1 VARCAVSRTNRSRL
15 RRRVAIASA
24 VCLACL
30 AIATPARAA
39 VTIGQLPSTP
49 PAPSCSGIG
58 SDYLQTSVT
67 GGNLY
72 SARAAGTITS
82 WSTNSSGAGDTYV
95 FKVFRRTSDPDAF
108 QVVGKAIQHTLT
120 GGTNTFGTD
129 LQVESGDL
137 IGLHEEGGLN
147 SCTFPMPGDGVLR
160 ASGDLDVGGSGTF
173 GPVPDVRLNLS
184 AVLAPNNAFTITSI
198 VRHRRN
204 GTATLTI
211 DLPNPG
217 VATIGGKGLK
227 RRHVSTAVKTQA
239 TLNAAT
245 IGKSARKLA
254 RKGHLKV
261 RVVVTFSPTGGDPS
275 TQSVPLKLVQPR
287 VQPAV

>member
-1 VARCAVSRTNRSRL
+1 VVFACVSALAVT
-15 RRRVAIASA
+15 A
-24 VCLACL
+24 
-30 AIATPARAA
+30 PARAA
-39 VTIGQLPSTP
+39 VTIGQLPTTP
-49 PAPSCSGIG
+49 PAPTCSGFG

-108 QVVGKAIQHTLT
+108 QVVGKAVQHTLAN
-120 GGTNTFGTD
+120 GVNTFGTD
-129 LQVESGDL
+129 VQVESGDL

-160 ASGDLDVGGSGTF
+160 APGDLDVGESAIF

-184 AVLAPNNAFTITSI
+184 AVLVPSNAFTITSI

-217 VATIGGKGLK
+217 VATVGGKGLK
-227 RRHVSTAVKTQA
+227 RRHVSTAVKTQV
-239 TLNAAT
+239 TLKAAT
-245 IGKSARKLA
+245 VGKSARKLA

-261 RVVVTFSPTGGDPS
+261 RVVVTFSPIGGDPS
-275 TQSVPLKLVQPR
+275 AQTVPLKLVQPR
-287 VQPAV
+287 VLPAV